1 MGEFLYPC
9 NKDPSLTLVEVLEEC
24 RGWDQARKRKPS
36 QVKASWYPPKR
47 QQGTL
52 QEKNAG
58 RVAAFLPQ
66 RRTL

>member
-1 MGEFLYPC
+1 MGEFYTPC
-9 NKDPSLTLVEVLEEC
+9 KDPSLTLVEVLKNAAYGDC
-24 RGWDQARKRKPS
+24 WKRKPS

-58 RVAAFLPQ
+58 RLQPFCLRGELYMP
-66 RRTL
+66 